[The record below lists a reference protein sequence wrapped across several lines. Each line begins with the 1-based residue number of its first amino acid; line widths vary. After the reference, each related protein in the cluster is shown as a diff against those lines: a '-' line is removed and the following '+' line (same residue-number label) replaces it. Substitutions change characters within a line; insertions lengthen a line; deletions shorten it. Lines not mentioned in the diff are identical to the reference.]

1 MTGGLGHIPA
11 DQAPHSVTKKCQHIS
26 PSDCAEATNETA
38 LKLQF
43 DGDQGASRIIDPFA
57 DIDPAPSDSSPQS
70 GKPKVTGEF
79 RSACTSKS
87 ASKRNAKPRQSQLKR
102 YPHAT
107 DALDQGIAYD
117 PAYRRPDKKIAWIF
131 EIIERFQLVPAHAK
145 AFGFPSLSSGKIE
158 TAYSA
163 LVSYRAA
170 LILSPTTALD
180 RVRGHE
186 RLLHLCWLGRDV
198 LKLPRAVFD
207 VISMSDD
214 EIVSLSNRQ
223 SREVRDLHNRLN
235 TKLEETDR
243 LTFDDLHNTW
253 DFLRIH
259 HMQPLNEAHVVESL
273 KSFSPDRRIR
283 ILKQKRKECSLWL
296 SQVLE
301 LVGDHKGR
309 MSNKFVSV
317 AELSAYTHS
326 QMAQEQWATKHELV
340 DHERGVR
347 VNMFTVTSTKK
358 KAQMSQFYAV
368 AKGIE
373 QIATEAG
380 WDYAMLTLT
389 LPGKWHSART
399 GKAGGRKSEWN
410 MATPLE
416 AARELQTRW
425 NSVSTRLK
433 QILGKNGLGFSMKEP
448 HADGTAHMHAMI
460 CAPKKVLIQVREYMI
475 DYAAREGDEDVSLI
489 PRRVFVNTK
498 KTNSDGGIVY
508 QTILTD
514 FLAWKPQGAELEN
527 GRRSSSPASYMFKYL
542 SKGLLNADV
551 SAWKSCVAVRQIS
564 WINFGRGFV
573 AKWQACYQSSKAAE
587 SFGQEDVAEACEAM
601 TQRDWGKALS
611 IILGLEHAPTDA
623 QRLHRV
629 TDCRVNQFGEQ
640 RNVLVGFAT
649 VEDGEFFSNRSRHSW
664 TVEKL
669 AGSAATDPMKDP
681 ELKAARDL
689 AAERILMEI
698 TDQGEAE
705 PQEPRSGAQA
715 AKPLLG
721 NCP

>member
-1 MTGGLGHIPA
+1 VTGWLGYNPA
-11 DQAPHSVTKKCQHIS
+11 DQCPTTTKKCQHFS
-26 PSDCAEATNETA
+26 PPDCIEAQNVTSS
-38 LKLQF
+38 KLF
-43 DGDQGASRIIDPFA
+43 DGQGDAPFIDPFA
-57 DIDPAPSDSSPQS
+57 E
-70 GKPKVTGEF
+70 TG
-79 RSACTSKS
+79 SYT
-87 ASKRNAKPRQSQLKR
+87 AKPPVRAQGPQVAKGRRPLPAKLKK
-102 YPHAT
+102 YQHAI
-107 DALDQGIAYD
+107 DALETGADYD
-117 PAYRRPDKKIAWIF
+117 PCYRRPDKKIAWIF
-131 EIIERFQLVPAHAK
+131 ETIERFQLVPVHAK
-145 AFGFPSLSSGKIE
+145 AFGFPYLSAGEIE

-170 LILSPTTALD
+170 LILSPETALK
-180 RVRGHE
+180 RVQGHE
-186 RLLHLCWLGRDV
+186 RLLHLCWLARDI

-207 VISMSDD
+207 VISMTDD
-214 EIVSLSNRQ
+214 EVISLSSRQ
-223 SREVRDLHNRLN
+223 SREVRDLHNRLS

-243 LTFDDLHNTW
+243 LTFDDLHNAW

-259 HMQPLNEAHVVESL
+259 RMQPLNEAHVVESL
-273 KSFSPDRRIR
+273 KAFSPERRIR

-309 MSNKFVSV
+309 MSTKFVSA

-326 QMAQEQWATKHELV
+326 QVAQEQWATKHDLV
-340 DHERGVR
+340 DHKRGVR

-358 KAQMSQFYAV
+358 KAQLSQFYAV

-416 AARELQTRW
+416 AARELQARW

-460 CAPKKVLIQVREYMI
+460 CAPKRVLIHVREYMI
-475 DYAAREGDEDVSLI
+475 DYAAREGSEDVSPI
-489 PRRVFVNTK
+489 PRNVFENTK
-498 KTNSDGGIVY
+498 KTNSDGGVVY
-508 QTILTD
+508 QTVLTD
-514 FLAWKPQGAELEN
+514 FLAWKPQGADIRD
-527 GRRSSSPASYMFKYL
+527 GKRSSSPASYMFKYL

-573 AKWQACYQSSKAAE
+573 AKWQACYQSSKTAE
-587 SFGQEDVAEACEAM
+587 SFGQQDVAEACEAM
-601 TQRDWGKALS
+601 AQRDWGKALS
-611 IILGLEHAPTDA
+611 IILSLEHSKTDA

-629 TDCRVNQFGEQ
+629 TDRRVNQFGEQ

-669 AGSAATDPMKDP
+669 AGSAFTDPMMDP

-689 AAERILMEI
+689 AAERILGEI
-698 TDQGEAE
+698 MDEGEAE
-705 PQEPRSGAQA
+705 PQVPRSGTQA
-715 AKPLLG
+715 AKPL
-721 NCP
+721 